1 MPRIFISYRRD
12 DTEMAAGRLAGD
24 LRARFGDEVVF
35 RDKESIPLGA
45 DWMNEINRAIG
56 PGGVVLLLIGDRW
69 LEGKPR
75 GERRLDDPNDPHRN
89 EISAALRLN
98 APVLPLLVGH
108 AKMPVRDELP
118 DELQRLP
125 TLNAMKLRDEEWV
138 EFDFPRLARSLETA
152 GFKPIAGPPTPDGT
166 LRFSGKVGTAMVL
179 VGLVLA
185 GYMGELDHEGL
196 QGGLFLALLGMVL
209 AVLGLRDVHAHRV
222 RGALPGGLSLALG
235 AVASVLIATD
245 LIGYSDHETLLE
257 QWPPAA
263 GTTDSGPLP
272 VPDPPSA
279 PLPVQQA
286 APPAPQQLAAV
297 APPVQLAPR
306 ASTNVRPDPPRPPTL
321 SGMWVDQGDG
331 AQIQIWHDGH
341 SLSATV
347 NSGGMILGGVGTVV
361 GSKVEIVWGVGG
373 VPIASSSLTL
383 SPNGR
388 ELSGQSTTFEG
399 DSDWT
404 TLRRQ

>member
-12 DTEMAAGRLAGD
+12 DTEMAAGRLASD
-24 LRARFGDEVVF
+24 LRARFGDGVVF

-56 PGGVVLLLIGDRW
+56 PGGVVLLLIGDKW

-108 AKMPVRDELP
+108 AKMPSRDELP
-118 DELQRLP
+118 NELQRLP
-125 TLNAMKLRDEEWV
+125 ALNAMKLRDEEWV
-138 EFDFPRLARSLETA
+138 EFDFPRLARSLEAA
-152 GFKPIAGPPTPDGT
+152 GFKPIAGPPTPEST

-179 VGLVLA
+179 IGLVLA

-209 AVLGLRDVHAHRV
+209 AVLGLRDIHAHRV

-235 AVASVLIATD
+235 AVASVLMAIG
-245 LIGYSDHETLLE
+245 LIDYSGHDNMPE
-257 QWPPAA
+257 QWQAGVDFADSDTPPDNDPVA
-263 GTTDSGPLP
+263 DSR
-272 VPDPPSA
+272 PP
-279 PLPVQQA
+279 PVQ
-286 APPAPQQLAAV
+286 PAPQQFAAV
-297 APPVQLAPR
+297 APPVQVAPP
-306 ASTNVRPDPPRPPTL
+306 ANISVRPDPPRPPSL

-331 AQIQIWHDGH
+331 SQIQMWHEGV

-347 NSGGMILGGVGTVV
+347 NSGGMVLGGVGTVV

-373 VPIASSSLTL
+373 VPIATSSLSL
-383 SPNGR
+383 SANGR

-399 DSDWT
+399 ASDWT
-404 TLRRQ
+404 VLRRQ

>member
-24 LRARFGDEVVF
+24 LRARFGDDVVF

-108 AKMPVRDELP
+108 AKMPDRAELP

-125 TLNAMKLRDEEWV
+125 ALNAMKLRDEEWV
-138 EFDFPRLARSLETA
+138 AFDFPRLARSLESA
-152 GFKPIAGPPTPDGT
+152 GFKPIAGPPTPEST

-179 VGLVLA
+179 IGLVLA

-196 QGGLFLALLGMVL
+196 QGGLFLAVLGMVL
-209 AVLGLRDVHAHRV
+209 AVLGLRDIHAHRV
-222 RGALPGGLSLALG
+222 RGAIPAGLSLALG
-235 AVASVLIATD
+235 AVASVLMAID
-245 LIGYSDHETLLE
+245 LIDYSGNENMSE
-257 QWPPAA
+257 QWPPAVNLV
-263 GTTDSGPLP
+263 DSGPPP
-272 VPDPPSA
+272 VPDPVPDA
-279 PLPVQQA
+279 RPAPVQ
-286 APPAPQQLAAV
+286 PAPQQFAAV
-297 APPVQLAPR
+297 APPVQVVPPANL
-306 ASTNVRPDPPRPPTL
+306 STRPDPPRPQSL
-321 SGMWVDQGDG
+321 SGLWVDQGDG
-331 AQIQIWHDGH
+331 SQIQMWQEGP

-347 NSGGMILGGVGTVV
+347 NAGGMVLGGVGTVV
-361 GSKVEIVWGVGG
+361 GSKVEIVWGIGG
-373 VPIASSSLTL
+373 VPIATSSLNL
-383 SPNGR
+383 SANGR
-388 ELSGQSTTFEG
+388 ELSGESTTFEG

-404 TLRRQ
+404 VLRRQ